1 MATTKNPKS
10 KKQLIDDNQLIEMYM
25 NAVLEKN
32 EAPKNVYLFCKEHA
46 VEEADFYSFFNS
58 LDALKETIWV
68 KFFENAMSTL
78 HKDANYAAYENR
90 NKLLSLYF
98 TFFEILTLN
107 RTYVYYAL
115 KDNKEGLRNLKQL
128 AALRNHFKDFI
139 VDILKSNETE
149 KHSKIKKI
157 TTPVFSE
164 GAWLQFLFILKFWLN
179 DTSKGFEKTDI
190 MIEKAVKA
198 TFDILDTTPL
208 ESLFDLGKFIW
219 KERAQGK

>member
-1 MATTKNPKS
+1 MATAKNPKS
-10 KKQLIDDNQLIEMYM
+10 KKQLIDDDQLIGLYM

-32 EAPKNVYLFCKEHA
+32 EAPKNVHIFCKEHTI
-46 VEEADFYSFFNS
+46 EEADFYSFFNS
-58 LDALKETIWV
+58 LDAVKEAIWV
-68 KFFENAMSTL
+68 KFFDNAIGML
-78 HKDANYAAYENR
+78 QKDSNYASYENR

-98 TFFEILTLN
+98 TLFEILTLN
-107 RTYVYYAL
+107 RSYIFYAL

-128 AALRNHFKDFI
+128 ASLRNHFKDYI
-139 VDILKSNETE
+139 VDILKSGETE
-149 KHSKIKKI
+149 KDSKVKKI
-157 TTPVFSE
+157 TRPVFSE
-164 GAWLQFLFILKFWLN
+164 GAWLQFLFILKFWLE

-219 KERAQGK
+219 KERA

>member
-1 MATTKNPKS
+1 MATAKNPKS
-10 KKQLIDDNQLIEMYM
+10 KKQLIDDDQLIEMYM

-32 EAPKNVYLFCKEHA
+32 EAPKNVYLFCKENA
-46 VEEADFYSFFNS
+46 IEEADFYSFFNS
-58 LDALKETIWV
+58 LDALRETIWV
-68 KFFENAMSTL
+68 KFFENAISTL

-98 TFFEILTLN
+98 TLFEILTLN
-107 RTYVYYAL
+107 RTYVYYTL

-128 AALRNHFKDFI
+128 ASLRNHFKDYI
-139 VDILKSNETE
+139 VDILKTGETE
-149 KHSKIKKI
+149 KDSKIKKI

-164 GAWLQFLFILKFWLN
+164 GAWLQFLFILKFWME

-219 KERAQGK
+219 KERR

>member
-1 MATTKNPKS
+1 MATAKNSKS
-10 KKQLIDDNQLIEMYM
+10 KKQLIDDDQLIEMYM
-25 NAVLEKN
+25 NTVLEKN
-32 EAPKNVYLFCKEHA
+32 EAPKNVYLFCKENS

-68 KFFENAMSTL
+68 KFFENTINTL
-78 HKDANYAAYENR
+78 HKDTNYAGYENR

-128 AALRNHFKDFI
+128 TSLRNHFKDYI
-139 VDILKSNETE
+139 VDILKSAETE
-149 KHSKIKKI
+149 KDSKIKKV
-157 TTPVFSE
+157 TTPLFSE
-164 GAWLQFLFILKFWLN
+164 GAWLQFLFILKFWL
-179 DTSKGFEKTDI
+179 DDRSKGFEKTDI

-198 TFDILDTTPL
+198 TFDVLDTTPL

-219 KERAQGK
+219 KERV

>member
-1 MATTKNPKS
+1 MATAKNSKS
-10 KKQLIDDNQLIEMYM
+10 KKQLIDDDKLIEMYM
-25 NAVLEKN
+25 NTVLEKN
-32 EAPKNVYLFCKEHA
+32 EAPKNVYLFCKENT

-68 KFFENAMSTL
+68 KFFENTINTL
-78 HKDANYAAYENR
+78 HKDTNYAGYENR

-115 KDNKEGLRNLKQL
+115 KDNKEWLRNLKQL
-128 AALRNHFKDFI
+128 TSLRNHFKDYI
-139 VDILKSNETE
+139 VDILKSAETE
-149 KHSKIKKI
+149 KDSKIKKV
-157 TTPVFSE
+157 TTPLFSE
-164 GAWLQFLFILKFWLN
+164 GAWLQFLFILKFWL
-179 DTSKGFEKTDI
+179 DDRSKGFEKTDV

-219 KERAQGK
+219 KERV